1 MLIATKEDQCPL
13 LLAAPQ
19 WASAMRPHAGT
30 PKGWLWLAITLIFL
44 LSNGKQGLQAQ
55 ASMLEQIGI
64 SEVEV
69 YYHINPGREGFTIR
83 KSGEI
88 LTVAGEGIKAEY
100 RIVRGKVLEI
110 RLDQHFSSE
119 NAAEQAWQDA
129 LQICR
134 DQGVGMKAV
143 TGTAGRILRGEGNG
157 LRSSLVL
164 VTLTKGY
171 RLEAQVVALR

>member
-1 MLIATKEDQCPL
+1 MLIAMKDDLRSLLVVARMRAAAAHARADVRVALPL
-13 LLAAPQ
+13 LTVMILLLMSG
-19 WASAMRPHAGT
+19 AS
-30 PKGWLWLAITLIFL
+30 
-44 LSNGKQGLQAQ
+44 QGVQAQ

-69 YYHINPGREGFTIR
+69 YYHINPGTDGITMR

-88 LTVAGEGIKAEY
+88 LTVSGEDLKAEY
-100 RIVRGKVLEI
+100 RIVRGKVQEI
-110 RLDQHFSSE
+110 RLDQHFNTE
-119 NAAEQAWQDA
+119 RAAEQAWQDA

-164 VTLTKGY
+164 VTLKEGF
-171 RLEAQVVALR
+171 RLEAQVMALR